1 MIVATLVTYHIKVK
15 ISKAGIIKKLN
26 KALPHHSLITI
37 CKSFVR
43 PRVDYGGMSNQIIRK
58 LKEFNTILLL
68 E

>member
-15 ISKAGIIKKLN
+15 ISKAVIIKKLN
-26 KALPHHSLITI
+26 KALPQHSLITI